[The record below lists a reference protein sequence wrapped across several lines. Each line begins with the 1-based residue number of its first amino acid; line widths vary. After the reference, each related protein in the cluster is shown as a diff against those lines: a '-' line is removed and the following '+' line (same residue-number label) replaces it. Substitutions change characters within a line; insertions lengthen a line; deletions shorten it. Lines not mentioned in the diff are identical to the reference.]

1 MGKYVDTC
9 RQLLKAID
17 AYIEKADKDIKDII
31 EAEGYAEPEKTVEYI
46 EKIEDDV
53 AAALTDETK
62 YILEQTEKALSLEN
76 FADNDWSNIKQDD
89 PITWKLKDIFDKHF
103 N

>member
-17 AYIEKADKDIKDII
+17 AYIEKADKDIKDIL

-46 EKIEDDV
+46 K
-53 AAALTDETK
+53 
-62 YILEQTEKALSLEN
+62 
-76 FADNDWSNIKQDD
+76 
-89 PITWKLKDIFDKHF
+89 KLKTMLQRH
-103 N
+103 